1 MKKFWKWAVILMTA
15 TVTTGLATS
24 CEEKDNTEPEDE
36 PVTIRKTW
44 MGYYEKDGTYSGYD
58 SGSINGKLCLIE
70 SFITKKED
78 AEKVNPNLFIVQ
90 VFCQCRNVR
99 FGPSSQSE

>member
-36 PVTIRKTW
+36 PVTIRKT
-44 MGYYEKDGTYSGYD
+44 
-58 SGSINGKLCLIE
+58 NFL
-70 SFITKKED
+70 
-78 AEKVNPNLFIVQ
+78 LFRYFANAGMSALVQ
-90 VFCQCRNVR
+90 VRSLNDFSILK
-99 FGPSSQSE
+99 FAPQSHCCCYSPHTNMF